1 MKSGRSIQDVSRE
14 ILRQQEAKADYLV
27 ATDRLH
33 MDTWGDSPVI
43 RVLDREGI
51 DQIEPLEIQQTAHQ
65 QIGTYLDIPSKYYD
79 RMLQRDPALL
89 SYNVNRWFQKEP
101 EQKLLRTMDG
111 KARAFLSNRYRRID
125 NLDIARVVLPIIGEM
140 EGARFESCE
149 ITDDRMYLKVV
160 NPRLQAEVVPGDVV
174 QAGIMISNSE
184 TGLGAVNI
192 QPLIYRLVCS
202 NGMVVNEAGTRRA
215 HIGRV
220 NTTDVNFALYSQQ
233 TLDAEDR
240 AFVLKI
246 QDTVRAAVD
255 EARFST
261 VLERM
266 RESKQAQLNTQDLP
280 GLVKLAG
287 SSFGILEEE
296 GKGVLQHLIEDGD
309 FTLYGLANA
318 VTRFSQDVESYSR
331 LFDTTTRRLIM
342 QYTDNEAALI
352 GGLISNYFLRPAV
365 SAALK
370 DSYTRVLEHL
380 RTGRVSAADLK
391 QVQKALAFL
400 TPTCQMSREAQRD
413 LMGASLKTTALL
425 SSCR

>member
-27 ATDRLH
+27 ATDRLY
-33 MDTWGDSPVI
+33 MDTYGDSPVI

-160 NPRLQAEVVPGDVV
+160 NPRLQAEVIPGDIV

-202 NGMVVNEAGTRRA
+202 NG
-215 HIGRV
+215 I
-220 NTTDVNFALYSQQ
+220 
-233 TLDAEDR
+233 
-240 AFVLKI
+240 VLKI

-318 VTRFSQDVESYSR
+318 VTRFSQDVESYDRATKLEKIGYSVMTMSP
-331 LFDTTTRRLIM
+331 LLLQKINQTQVTKL
-342 QYTDNEAALI
+342 AA
-352 GGLISNYFLRPAV
+352 
-365 SAALK
+365 
-370 DSYTRVLEHL
+370 
-380 RTGRVSAADLK
+380 
-391 QVQKALAFL
+391 
-400 TPTCQMSREAQRD
+400 
-413 LMGASLKTTALL
+413 
-425 SSCR
+425 